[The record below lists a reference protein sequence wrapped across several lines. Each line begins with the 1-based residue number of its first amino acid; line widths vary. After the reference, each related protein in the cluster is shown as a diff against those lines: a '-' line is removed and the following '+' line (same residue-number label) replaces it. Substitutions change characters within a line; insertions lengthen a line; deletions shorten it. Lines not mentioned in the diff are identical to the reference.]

1 MENTNTSLLNLQE
14 KLKEIFEINNSDLDF
29 GIYRIMKFREKE
41 IKNFIDIE
49 LPKTINS
56 KFKSLE
62 SSSKNIFDKV
72 SEFEEASENDS
83 LVELYN
89 SGNTTEIESASKYNP
104 KFKEYV
110 SNKNSLKDSK
120 KTSIESDDIYNWLN
134 AFFTSYYDKG
144 DFFKTRKQKG
154 TYKFEGGDVGFTW
167 ATEGQY
173 YIKSG
178 KHFNIYSFYS
188 NDEKKTK
195 ITFELLETKEALNNN
210 KDKCKLI
217 FGGTKEI
224 IDEETG
230 DILESFTNI
239 QIKENEIVLFFEYKE
254 GENKNNTENIL
265 EVFSKSPFAILTKY
279 LSDKKTEKTKVL
291 DYHLTR
297 FEAESKRD
305 FFIHKDLKG
314 FLNTELEDFINSVIS
329 EKQSAILGNVGLATE
344 ILKKLQVM
352 REVSITIID
361 FISGVEEYQKAIFE
375 KKKFVVESEYCMT
388 LDKVSRDFYDEI
400 LKNKEQIQEWKN
412 LGFIDEKTKLDK
424 AYLEAN
430 QTLVLDTK
438 FFPNLKSKILASFE
452 NLDEETNGLL
462 INSENF
468 QALNL
473 MLEKYRGKVKC
484 IYIDPPYNTGD
495 DGFPYK
501 DSFKHSSWLSMI
513 EDRLLLAREL
523 LTDDGVIFV
532 SIGEDENYNLEKIL
546 KNIFG
551 EQNYISNVS
560 RVQKAGGRKGTYFSP
575 SIDYVY
581 VLSKNISCLEGFDE
595 GVDISLYPLTE
606 TEGIYKGEKYRDDQ
620 AFYLSS
626 LDSLRGCTNQRY
638 YIKCPDGSFVI
649 PPGNVFPEKV
659 IDAEKVLPKTSNDK
673 VWRWKFQSY
682 LYNKEMLVFK
692 KSNNSPLLDEN
703 GNQAKYNVYVKSYMH
718 LREKDGTVPRNFITD
733 IQNRKGTSTLDK
745 LGISFAYPK
754 PVELISYLL
763 KIIRIKKDDI
773 ILDFFSGS
781 GTTQHAVTELN
792 GIDNGNRKYIGVEM
806 GEYFEEILK
815 PRIKKVTYSNN
826 WKKGKP
832 LDNVGTSQIFKYQKL
847 EQYEDSL
854 NNLQEPQKIE
864 NQGFLNT
871 ELNKIVYELK
881 NNEASSISILN
892 DDSFI
897 RTPFAQSMKIGED
910 DFKKVNF
917 VDTFNYLL
925 GIHVEK
931 YLISEDNKQVIIS
944 GNKELSNGKIQ
955 RYFIVWFDNKDNVNS
970 RFEKVVN
977 DYKNLIEKAD
987 FIYCNH
993 QIANKEY
1000 ATKDIYPEFY
1010 ELTFKSSK

>member
-1 MENTNTSLLNLQE
+1 MENNNTSLLNLQE

-62 SSSKNIFDKV
+62 SSSKNFFDKV

-89 SGNTTEIESASKYNP
+89 SWNTTEIESASKYNP

-134 AFFTSYYDKG
+134 AFFTSYYDKW
-144 DFFKTRKQKG
+144 DFFKTRKQKW
-154 TYKFEGGDVGFTW
+154 TYKFEWWDVGFTW
-167 ATEGQY
+167 ATEWQY
-173 YIKSG
+173 YIKSW
-178 KHFNIYSFYS
+178 KHFNIYSFYL

-195 ITFELLETKEALNNN
+195 ITFELLETKEAINNN

-217 FGGTKEI
+217 FGWAKNI
-224 IDEETG
+224 IDEETWE
-230 DILESFTNI
+230 IIESFTDI
-239 QIKENEIVLFFEYKE
+239 QIKDNEIILFFEYKE
-254 GENKNNTENIL
+254 WENKNNTDNIL

-305 FFIHKDLKG
+305 FFIHKDLKW

-329 EKQSAILGNVGLATE
+329 EKQSAILWNVWLATE

-361 FISGVEEYQKAIFE
+361 FIAWVEEYQKAIFE

-412 LGFIDEKTKLDK
+412 LWFIDEKTKLDK

-473 MLEKYRGKVKC
+473 MLEKYRWKVKC
-484 IYIDPPYNTGD
+484 IYIDPPFNLWQNWDFY
-495 DGFPYK
+495 YK
-501 DSFKHSSWLSMI
+501 TNYLNSSWCSLL
-513 EDRLLLAREL
+513 EDRLLLAKEFLSDDWSIFVRCDYNWNFLVRQLLNKIFWEQNYKNEILLSKSAKITEKLSKYHNAHDSLFFYTKSNEYYFIQQSKKRENIDWQPMHLPWIRWSPISKEMAKLYNSDNLKMDSNWNYKTIARIILWKEFLPPKWRHWALSQETIFEREKEWTIRINEKWNPESLQSSEQL
-523 LTDDGVIFV
+523 LTDNWTDIMWYARTTWFSTENSEVLLKRVIETATNKWDIVMDFFV
-532 SIGEDENYNLEKIL
+532 WSATTQATAHKLERKWLWSEMWDYFYNYPFKRL
-546 KNIFG
+546 KNVLLWVKKW
-551 EQNYISNVS
+551 IS
-560 RVQKAGGRKGTYFSP
+560 K
-575 SIDYVY
+575 
-581 VLSKNISCLEGFDE
+581 
-595 GVDISLYPLTE
+595 
-606 TEGIYKGEKYRDDQ
+606 
-620 AFYLSS
+620 
-626 LDSLRGCTNQRY
+626 
-638 YIKCPDGSFVI
+638 
-649 PPGNVFPEKV
+649 
-659 IDAEKVLPKTSNDK
+659 
-673 VWRWKFQSY
+673 
-682 LYNKEMLVFK
+682 
-692 KSNNSPLLDEN
+692 
-703 GNQAKYNVYVKSYMH
+703 
-718 LREKDGTVPRNFITD
+718 EKDV
-733 IQNRKGTSTLDK
+733 
-745 LGISFAYPK
+745 
-754 PVELISYLL
+754 SY
-763 KIIRIKKDDI
+763 KWWWM
-773 ILDFFSGS
+773 F
-781 GTTQHAVTELN
+781 
-792 GIDNGNRKYIGVEM
+792 
-806 GEYFEEILK
+806 EYK
-815 PRIKKVTYSNN
+815 
-826 WKKGKP
+826 
-832 LDNVGTSQIFKYQKL
+832 KL

-854 NNLQEPQKIE
+854 NNLQEPQKRE
-864 NQGFLNT
+864 NQGVFNT
-871 ELNKIVYELK
+871 ELWKIVYELK
-881 NNEASSISILN
+881 NNETSSISILN

-897 RTPFAQSMKIGED
+897 RNPFAQSMKIGED

-925 GIHVEK
+925 WVHVEK
-931 YLISEDNKQVIIS
+931 YLISEDNKQVIITW
-944 GNKELSNGKIQ
+944 NKELSNWKIQ

-1000 ATKDIYPEFY
+1000 TTKDIYPEFY

>member
-49 LPKTINS
+49 LPKTIDS

-72 SEFEEASENDS
+72 KEFEENSENEE

-89 SGNTTEIESASKYNP
+89 SWNTTEIENASKYNP

-110 SNKNSLKDSK
+110 NNKNSLKDSK

-134 AFFTSYYDKG
+134 AFFTSYYDKW
-144 DFFKTRKQKG
+144 DFFKTRKQKW
-154 TYKFEGGDVGFTW
+154 TYKFEWWDVGFTW

-173 YIKSG
+173 YIKSW
-178 KHFNIYSFYS
+178 KHFNNYTFLL
-188 NDEKKTK
+188 NDDKKTK
-195 ITFELLETKEALNNN
+195 ITFELLETKEAINNN

-217 FGGTKEI
+217 FGWTKDV
-224 IDEETG
+224 IDEETWEV
-230 DILESFTNI
+230 IESFTNI
-239 QIKENEIVLFFEYKE
+239 QIKDNEIVLFFEYKE
-254 GENKNNTENIL
+254 WENKNTTDVIL
-265 EVFSKSPFAILTKY
+265 EVISKSPFAILTKF
-279 LSDKKTEKTKVL
+279 LTDKKTEKTKVL

-305 FFIHKDLKG
+305 FFIHKDLKW
-314 FLNTELEDFINSVIS
+314 FLNTELEDFINRVIW
-329 EKQSAILGNVGLATE
+329 EKQTAILWNVNLATE

-361 FISGVEEYQKAIFE
+361 FIAGVEEYQKAIFE

-388 LDKVSRDFYDEI
+388 LDKVSKEFYDKI
-400 LKNKEQIQEWKN
+400 VKNKEQVEEWKN
-412 LGFIDEKTKLDK
+412 LWFIDDKTKLDK
-424 AYLEAN
+424 AYLEQN

-438 FFPNLKSKILASFE
+438 FFPTLKSKILASFE

-473 MLEKYRGKVKC
+473 MLEKYRWKVKC
-484 IYIDPPYNTGD
+484 IYIDPPYNTWD
-495 DGFPYK
+495 DWFPYK
-501 DSFKHSSWLSMI
+501 DSFRHSSWLSMI

-523 LTDDGVIFV
+523 LTDDWVIFI
-532 SIGEDENYNLEKIL
+532 SIWDDENYNLEKVV
-546 KNIFG
+546 KNIFW

-560 RVQKAGGRKGTYFSP
+560 RVQKAWGRKWTYFSP
-575 SIDYVY
+575 SIDYIY
-581 VLSKNISCLEGFDE
+581 VVSKNINNLQGFDE
-595 GVDISLYPLTE
+595 WVDISLYPLTE
-606 TEGIYKGEKYRDDQ
+606 TQWIYKWEKYRDDQ

-626 LDSLRGCTNQRY
+626 LDPLRWCTNQRY
-638 YIKCPDGSFVI
+638 YIQCPDWSFVI
-649 PPGNVFPEKV
+649 PPWNVFPDK
-659 IDAEKVLPKTSNDK
+659 IADAEKVLPKTSNDK
-673 VWRWKFQSY
+673 VWRWRFQSY
-682 LYNKEMLVFK
+682 LENKDMLVFK
-692 KSNNSPLLDEN
+692 KTNNSPLVDEKW
-703 GNQAKYNVYVKSYMH
+703 NQAKYNVYVKSYMH
-718 LREKDGTVPRNFITD
+718 LREEDWTVPRNFITD
-733 IQNRKGTSTLDK
+733 IQNRKWTSTLDK
-745 LGISFAYPK
+745 LWISFAYSK

-781 GTTQHAVTELN
+781 WTTQHAVTELN
-792 GIDNGNRKYIGVEM
+792 WLDNWKRKYIWIEM
-806 GEYFEEILK
+806 WEYFEEILR
-815 PRIKKVTYSNN
+815 PRIKKVIYSNN
-826 WKKGKP
+826 WKKWKP
-832 LDNVGTSQIFKYQKL
+832 LDNNWVSQIFQYQKL

-854 NNLQEPQKIE
+854 NNLQEPQKLE
-864 NQGFLNT
+864 NQAFLNT
-871 ELNKIVYELK
+871 ELNKIVYELN
-881 NNEASSISILN
+881 NNETSSISILN

-897 RTPFAQSMKIGED
+897 KNPFSQTMKIGED

-925 GIHVEK
+925 WINVEK
-931 YLISEDNKQVIIS
+931 YLISEDNKQVIITW
-944 GNKELSNGKIQ
+944 NKELSNWKIQ
-955 RYFIVWFDNKDNVNS
+955 KFFIVWFDNKNDVDS
-970 RFEKVVN
+970 RFEKIVN
-977 DYKNLIEKAD
+977 SYRNLIEKAD

-993 QIANKEY
+993 QVSNSEY
-1000 ATKDIYPEFY
+1000 TTKDIYPEFY